1 VVAAFLVVVRR
12 VVLVVVIAALVVIA
26 SLVVVRNVV
35 VGGTV
40 AVEQTFTPLNTTL
53 VMVGKALEEGYRTLK
68 PTVLNTVPAF

>member
-1 VVAAFLVVVRR
+1 MVAAFVVVVGR
-12 VVLVVVIAALVVIA
+12 VVVVVVMVALVVA
-26 SLVVVRNVV
+26 LVVVRNVV

-53 VMVGKALEEGYRTLK
+53 VMVGKALEEGYHTLK